1 MENWLGSS
9 LIQIQGWMNDLN
21 MLLLCFG
28 EKMPGTQ
35 HAENASLFGGE
46 GSAEGAVLEREREH
60 LPSAFKVCLYCQR
73 FFEIHETT
81 CNEHNLG

>member
-35 HAENASLFGGE
+35 HAENASLFVRSSPPSLLCEATENEDLYGGQFLS
-46 GSAEGAVLEREREH
+46 GLE
-60 LPSAFKVCLYCQR
+60 
-73 FFEIHETT
+73 
-81 CNEHNLG
+81 